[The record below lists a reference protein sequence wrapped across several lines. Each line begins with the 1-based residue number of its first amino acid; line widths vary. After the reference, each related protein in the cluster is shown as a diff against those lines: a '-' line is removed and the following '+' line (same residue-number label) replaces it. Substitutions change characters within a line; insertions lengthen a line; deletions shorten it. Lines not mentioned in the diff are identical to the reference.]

1 MHLIKKILVC
11 SLMVLTFVFTSLPVN
26 AATGT
31 VYVSAGGSAFTSE
44 YTQSYG
50 SNSQCHMSLTYVHF
64 SNYAEN
70 TIPCTYYVYSRLYLR
85 SNHNTQVS
93 HLASFSQVSD
103 SGYNYDYYNGYATNG
118 QQFVLKSNSNL
129 DIYYSATFAFSAWP
143 W

>member
-50 SNSQCHMSLTYVHF
+50 SNSKCHMSLTYVHF

-70 TIPCTYYVYSRLYLR
+70 TIPSSYYVHSRLYKK
-85 SNHNTQVS
+85 SGYTAAS
-93 HLASFSQVSD
+93 DLASFSQVSS
-103 SGYNYDYYNGYATNG
+103 SGYDYWFWETATNG
-118 QQFVLKSNSNL
+118 EMFVLYSYSSLN
-129 DIYYSATFAFSAWP
+129 IYYSATFNFSACP
-143 W
+143 WS